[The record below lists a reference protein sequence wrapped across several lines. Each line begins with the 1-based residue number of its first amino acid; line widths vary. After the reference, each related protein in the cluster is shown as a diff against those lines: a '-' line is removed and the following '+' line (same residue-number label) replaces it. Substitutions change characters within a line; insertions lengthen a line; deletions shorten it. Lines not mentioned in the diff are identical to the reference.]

1 MKIGKLEIADV
12 LHTFVNE
19 DVLPGTE
26 VSADDFWASL
36 EKIVGELGPRNAA
49 LLARR
54 DELQEQI
61 DQWHRTSIEEGT
73 HDGAAYADFLRGI
86 GYVDYQ
92 PEPTQVTTSNVDVE
106 ISSIPGPQLVVPLDN
121 ARYAL
126 NAANA
131 RWGSLYDAL
140 YGTDVI
146 DETGGAERGG
156 PYNPVRG
163 DKVVAWGRD
172 FLDRHFPLDGS
183 SHKSATKYSVNNGAL
198 EVSIGDGQSV
208 GIAQP
213 GQFIGFTG
221 SPEAPG
227 SVLLQKNG
235 LTCEI
240 LIDADHNI
248 GKTDPAN
255 VADLLLESA
264 VSTIMDCED
273 SVSAVDAD
281 DKVMVYGNWLGLMKG
296 DLVETFQKG
305 DTTVR
310 RELAADRT
318 YTNPAGDETT
328 LRGRSLMLVRNVGPH
343 LTIDAV
349 LYDGEPIYETILDA
363 MVTTLAAKH
372 DLLNTGPHKNSAEGS
387 VYIVKP
393 KMHGPDEVRL
403 NLELFSM
410 VEDALGLERNTMKIG
425 IMDEER
431 RTSLGLVEAIAA
443 AKERLVFINTGFLD
457 RTGDEIH
464 TSMEAGPMLPKGE
477 MKGSTWQSAYE
488 DSNVDAGLACGLR
501 GRAQIGKG
509 MWAIPDQMAN
519 MLETKIGHPAAGAT
533 CAWVPSPTA
542 ATLHATHYFD
552 QSVDSRQ
559 QELDGRAPQEL
570 ADLIELGTLPADR
583 TLTPEFIQRELD
595 NNTQGILGYVV
606 RWVGQG
612 VGCSTVPN
620 VEDVGLME
628 DLATLRI
635 SSQHVANW
643 LHHGLVTA
651 EQVRSTMERMALSV
665 DEQNSQDQAYEPMSA
680 DFENSE
686 SFKAALALVLE
697 GRAQPNGYTEAIL
710 RRHRRAM
717 KAAVR

>member
-19 DVLPGTE
+19 QVIPGTN
-26 VSADDFWASL
+26 VAADDFWASL
-36 EKIVGELGPRNAA
+36 EQIVTELGPKNAA
-49 LLARR
+49 LMAKR

-61 DQWHRTSIEEGT
+61 DQWHRDTAQEDHDEEK
-73 HDGAAYADFLRGI
+73 YADFLRSI
-86 GYVDYQ
+86 GYFDYQ
-92 PEPTQVTTSNVDVE
+92 SEPTQITTANVDVE

-140 YGTDVI
+140 YGTDAI
-146 DETGGAERGG
+146 DESGGAERSG
-156 PYNPVRG
+156 PYNPTRG
-163 DKVVAWGRD
+163 DKVVAWGRT
-172 FLDRHFPLDGS
+172 FLDHHFPLGS
-183 SHKSATKYSVNNGAL
+183 GDHKSAVKYSVTDGAL
-198 EVSIGDGQSV
+198 EVSVGDDQM
-208 GIAQP
+208 ATLQQAD
-213 GQFIGFTG
+213 QFIGYTG
-221 SPEAPG
+221 SLESPD
-227 SVLLQKNG
+227 SILLQKNG
-235 LTCEI
+235 LTCEV

-248 GKTDPAN
+248 GMTDAAN
-255 VADLLLESA
+255 VADILLEAA

-281 DKVMVYGNWLGLMKG
+281 DKVTVYGNWLGLMKG

-305 DTTVR
+305 DETVR
-310 RELAADRT
+310 RELAADRICHDPT
-318 YTNPAGDETT
+318 GGELTI
-328 LRGRSLMLVRNVGPH
+328 RGRSLMLVRNVGPH
-343 LTIDAV
+343 LTTDAV
-349 LYDGEPIYETILDA
+349 TYDGEPIYETMLDA

-372 DLLNTGPHKNSAEGS
+372 DLLGTGSHKNSAAGS

-393 KMHGPDEVRL
+393 KMHGPDEVKL
-403 NLELFSM
+403 NLELFAM

-431 RTSLGLVEAIAA
+431 RTSLGLVESIAA
-443 AKERLVFINTGFLD
+443 AKDRLVFINTGFLD

-488 DSNVDAGLACGLR
+488 DSNVDAGLASGLR

-542 ATLHATHYFD
+542 ATLHATHYFQ
-552 QSVDSRQ
+552 QSVDDRQ
-559 QELDGRAPQEL
+559 QELMGRAPQEL
-570 ADLIELGTLPADR
+570 ASLIAMPTLPADR
-583 TLTPEFIQRELD
+583 TLTPEFIQLELD

-643 LHHGLVTA
+643 LHHGLVSA
-651 EQVRSTMERMALSV
+651 EQVRTTMERMAAEV
-665 DEQNSQDQAYEPMSA
+665 DEQNAGDGAYQPMSA
-680 DFENSE
+680 DFDNSE
-686 SFKAALALVLE
+686 SFKAALALVME
-697 GRAQPNGYTEAIL
+697 GRVQPNGYTEAIL

-717 KAAVR
+717 KALV